1 MEEKIFDFVN
11 RELKMDVFKKCFDF
25 TKAEELKEAGL
36 YPYFTEIEKVEGNYV
51 WVNGK
56 KILMV
61 GSNNYLG
68 LFDNEDIKNAVIEE
82 VKKYGSST
90 CGSRFLNGTYSLHV
104 NLENEIAKFMGKE
117 EALIFS
123 TGFQTNLGIID
134 AIAGRND
141 IIIVDRMVHA
151 SIMDSTR
158 LSYAE
163 VVKFKHNDMNDLEDK
178 LNRLPEEQA
187 KLIVVDGV
195 FSMEGDM
202 SNVPEI
208 VRLAKKYGVRV
219 MVDDA
224 HGVGVM
230 GKNGRGTCEH
240 FNMIDEVD
248 LIMTTFSKS
257 FASLGGYVVGDRKI
271 IEYIRHQA
279 RSLMFSASITPA
291 SLGAAQ
297 KALEI
302 IQTQPWRRE
311 RLWEITKF
319 MNKELVAMGYHTG
332 NTESAIVP
340 VFIRDVEKTFKLW
353 HFLREFGIFTNPVI
367 APAVP
372 PEDALIRTS
381 FTATHT
387 DEDLEFILKGFY
399 EGGKAFGLT

>member
-1 MEEKIFDFVN
+1 
-11 RELKMDVFKKCFDF
+11 MDIF
-25 TKAEELKEAGL
+25 TKCYNFTRAEEAKKSGL
-36 YPYFTEIEKVEGNYV
+36 YPYFTEIEKVEGNHV

-68 LFDNEDIKNAVIEE
+68 LFDNQDIKNAVIEE
-82 VKKYGSST
+82 VNKYGSST

-104 NLENEIAKFMGKE
+104 ILEKELAEFMGKE
-117 EALIFS
+117 EALMFS
-123 TGFQTNLGIID
+123 TGFQTNLGVID

-158 LSYAE
+158 LSFAK
-163 VVKFKHNDMNDLEDK
+163 VVKFNHNDMHDLEDK
-178 LNRLPEEQA
+178 LKHVPEY
-187 KLIVVDGV
+187 KSKIIIVDGV
-195 FSMEGDM
+195 FSMEGDL

-208 VRLAKKYGVRV
+208 VRLAKKYNSRV

-240 FNMIDEVD
+240 FNRIKEVD

-257 FASLGGYVVGDRKI
+257 FASLGGFVVGDRQI
-271 IEYIRHQA
+271 IQYIKHQA
-279 RSLMFSASITPA
+279 RSLIFSASITPA
-291 SLGAAQ
+291 SLGAVK

-302 IQTQPWRRE
+302 IKTEPWRRE
-311 RLWEITKF
+311 RLWEITRI
-319 MNKELVAMGYHTG
+319 MNRELTKMGYYTG
-332 NTESAIVP
+332 NTETPIIP
-340 VFIRDVEKTFKLW
+340 VFIRDIEKTFKLW
-353 HFLREFGIFTNPVI
+353 HFLRDFGIFTNPVI

-372 PEDALIRTS
+372 PQDALIRTS
-381 FTATHT
+381 FTATHS
-387 DEDLEFILKGFY
+387 DEDLEFIQRGFY
-399 EGGKAFGLT
+399 EGGKAVGII

>member
-1 MEEKIFDFVN
+1 MDIFQ
-11 RELKMDVFKKCFDF
+11 KCYKYTRAEDAQ
-25 TKAEELKEAGL
+25 KAGI

-68 LFDNEDIKNAVIEE
+68 LFDDQTIKDATIEAVR
-82 VKKYGSST
+82 KYGSST

-104 NLENEIAKFMGKE
+104 EVEKKLAEFMGKE
-117 EALIFS
+117 DTQTMS
-123 TGFQTNLGIID
+123 TGFQTNLGTIS

-141 IIIVDRMVHA
+141 VILIDRMVHA
-151 SIMDSTR
+151 SIMDAVR
-158 LSYAE
+158 LSYAQ
-163 VVKFKHNDMNDLEDK
+163 VLKYKHNDMKDLEEKIKTIPDDK
-178 LNRLPEEQA
+178 G
-187 KLIVVDGV
+187 KIIVTDGV

-202 SNVPEI
+202 CNLPGI
-208 VRLAKKYGVRV
+208 VKIAKKYNSRI

-240 FNMIDEVD
+240 YDLVDEVD

-257 FASLGGYVVGDRKI
+257 FASLGGFVVGDRKVI
-271 IEYIRHQA
+271 HYIKHFA
-279 RSLMFSASITPA
+279 RSLIFSASITPA
-291 SLGAAQ
+291 SLASAI
-297 KALEI
+297 KALDV
-302 IQTQPWRRE
+302 IQSEPWRRE
-311 RLWEITKF
+311 RLWEITRI
-319 MNKELVAMGYHTG
+319 MNKELTAMGYDTG
-332 NTESAIVP
+332 NTETAIIP
-340 VFIRDVEKTFKLW
+340 VFIRDLEKTFMLW
-353 HFLREFGIFTNPVI
+353 HFLRDFGIFTNPVI

-372 PEDALIRTS
+372 PEDSLIRTS

-399 EGGKAFGLT
+399 EGGKAIGVI